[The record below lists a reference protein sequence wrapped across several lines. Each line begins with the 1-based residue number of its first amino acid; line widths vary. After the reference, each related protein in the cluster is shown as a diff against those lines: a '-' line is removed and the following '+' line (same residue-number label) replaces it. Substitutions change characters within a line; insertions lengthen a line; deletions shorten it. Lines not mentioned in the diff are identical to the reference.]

1 MMVRSGNSLGKGREL
16 RQLGEADP
24 GVEGETHPREHTRA
38 GAVRGRREDPLL
50 FPVADLGMRVPRH
63 SPRQN
68 ILALPRFW

>member
-1 MMVRSGNSLGKGREL
+1 
-16 RQLGEADP
+16 LGEADP